1 VGCDW
6 KERAMTRVRIRLD
19 EQVTDEMLSA
29 FPQLTPT
36 ERRTQTTLTGDVADQ
51 EELQGGLNS
60 LSSMG
65 ITIIDV
71 VTIPE

>member
-1 VGCDW
+1 
-6 KERAMTRVRIRLD
+6 MTRVRIRLD

-29 FPQLTPT
+29 FPQLSQT

-51 EELQGGLNS
+51 EELQGVLNY